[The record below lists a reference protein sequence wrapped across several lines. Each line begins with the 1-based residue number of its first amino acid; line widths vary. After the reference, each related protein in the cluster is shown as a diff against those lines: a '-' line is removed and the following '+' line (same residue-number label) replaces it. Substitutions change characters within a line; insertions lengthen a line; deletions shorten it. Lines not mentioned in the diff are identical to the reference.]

1 MSQPNLISIANKYFT
16 MRGYKIKTNS
26 EDEDTAIRFK
36 RFDLM
41 IQKGNHVR
49 PVLIKDW
56 NRTVGV
62 NIVINV
68 DKASQAAGFSSPFL
82 VAEKF
87 SEHAR
92 AYANRRGIKL
102 ITKSEMRR
110 EIKS

>member
-1 MSQPNLISIANKYFT
+1 MSQPSLINIANKYFA
-16 MRGYKIKTNS
+16 MRGYVVKANS
-26 EDEDTAIRFK
+26 GQEEDVSQFK
-36 RFDLM
+36 RFNL
-41 IQKGNHVR
+41 IIHKGNDVR

>member
-1 MSQPNLISIANKYFT
+1 MSQPNLLSIANKYFT
-16 MRGYKIKTNS
+16 MRGYKIKTS
-26 EDEDTAIRFK
+26 SGDEDPIRFK
-36 RFDLM
+36 RFDLV
-41 IQKGNHVR
+41 IQKGNDVR